1 MSNASEEFQ
10 SELVKEFDNALT
22 KLVTRTLPKATS
34 MFSGKPPDQELAAA
48 MPTLLAQQ
56 CAFVAATIC
65 HGNEQAMSTFLD
77 GLTQFIYEQ
86 ATGYNQTLGKLK
98 QFQWKGP
105 GRFPGDA
112 GGEAA

>member
-1 MSNASEEFQ
+1 MTTEEFE
-10 SELVKEFDNALT
+10 SELAEKFYNDLT

-34 MFSGKPPDQELAAA
+34 MMSGRPPDEELASA

-56 CAFVAATIC
+56 LGFVVAAVC
-65 HGNEQAMSTFLD
+65 HGNEEAMSRLLD

-86 ATGYNQTLGKLK
+86 ATGYNQTLGKMK

-105 GRFPGDA
+105 GRFPGDT